1 LKKKLLLGA
10 SALFLLNFTPN
21 SSATTS
27 SNENLLFKEVKPNLE
42 IRPRYEYVDEK
53 NNNLKS
59 ANALTT
65 RISIGL
71 NLKYLFH
78 IKNLETYLETTGVF
92 ATINNYS
99 PENTKYE
106 LVPDPVNTRF
116 TQIYIKYK
124 LNKTNFFIGRKFV
137 IIDDHRFIGN
147 VGWRQMPQSFGVI
160 AISDNTVENLN
171 FLIAGIYERKG
182 ITNSLNTYWEFG
194 KWPLI
199 LDVNY
204 KVSNLLKIKVF
215 SYLITD
221 IHNTYGIKL
230 SGKYKFNYLNANYIF
245 EYTKQT
251 DPYKID
257 NLKIKPD
264 IDTNYYRFGLN
275 TNIQKWII
283 GLEYTHF
290 GDKNGKDKGFSTPLA
305 TLHAFD
311 GWSDTLLQGGA
322 NGFDYGLNEYKL
334 TIGYKNVKYGKF
346 LVSYLIFKSYK
357 SQPTGRNIGTEIDLL
372 YTKNLT
378 KRLSLLL
385 KSAFYDG
392 NNGYFT
398 GGSLKGQ
405 NDVNKFWAQL
415 DFKY

>member
-1 LKKKLLLGA
+1 MKKKLLLGL
-10 SALFLLNFTPN
+10 STLFFSIIVNN
-21 SSATTS
+21 SNAAYTKEK
-27 SNENLLFKEVKPNLE
+27 NILFNKFQPKFE

-65 RISIGL
+65 RISIGI
-71 NLKYLFH
+71 NLMDLFH
-78 IKNLETYLETTGVF
+78 IKNLETYLEATGVF
-92 ATINNYS
+92 ATIDNYS

-124 LNKTNFFIGRKFV
+124 LNRTNFFMGRKFV
-137 IIDDHRFIGN
+137 NIDDHRFIGN
-147 VGWRQMPQSFGVI
+147 VNWRQMPQSFGII
-160 AISDNTVENLN
+160 AISDNTVKNLN
-171 FLIAGIYERKG
+171 FLIVGIYERKG
-182 ITNSLNTYWEFG
+182 IINKLNTYWEFG

-204 KVSNLLKIKVF
+204 KASDLLKIKLF

-221 IHNTYGIKL
+221 TNNTYGIKL

-245 EYTKQT
+245 EYAKQT

-257 NLKIKPD
+257 NLETKPD
-264 IDTNYYRFGLN
+264 INTNYYRFGVN
-275 TNIQKWII
+275 ANIQRWTL

-290 GDKNGKDKGFSTPLA
+290 GDKNGKNKGFSTPLA

-311 GWSDTLLQGGA
+311 GWSDVLLSGGA
-322 NGFDYGLNEYKL
+322 NGFDYGLKEYKL
-334 TIGYKNVKYGKF
+334 NIGYKNIKYGNF

-357 SQPTGRNIGTEIDLL
+357 SQPTGRSIGTEINLL
-372 YTKNLT
+372 YTKSLT

-385 KSAFYDG
+385 KSAFYNG

-398 GGSLKGQ
+398 GGNLKGQ
-405 NDVNKFWAQL
+405 KDVNKFWAQL